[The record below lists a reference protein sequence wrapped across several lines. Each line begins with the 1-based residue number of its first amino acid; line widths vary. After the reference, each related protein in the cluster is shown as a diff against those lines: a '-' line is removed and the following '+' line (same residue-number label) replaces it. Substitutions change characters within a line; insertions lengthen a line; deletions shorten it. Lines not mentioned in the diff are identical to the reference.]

1 MADLENHSINEVLA
15 RKGAETQ
22 RFYPQLWISPPLW
35 IPKNQRVFSV
45 IICVK
50 NSFINQGIQLHRSDS
65 TLTPGLILGK

>member
-1 MADLENHSINEVLA
+1 MADLENHSINKVLA

-22 RFYPQLWISPPLW
+22 RFYPQFWISPPLW

-50 NSFINQGIQLHRSDS
+50 RIPRDLPSAGRHPPPQCYGVN
-65 TLTPGLILGK
+65 